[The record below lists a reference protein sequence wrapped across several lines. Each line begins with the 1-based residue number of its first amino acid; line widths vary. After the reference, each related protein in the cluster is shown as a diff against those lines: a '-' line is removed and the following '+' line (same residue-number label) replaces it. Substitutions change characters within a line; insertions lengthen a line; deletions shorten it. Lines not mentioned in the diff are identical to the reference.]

1 MNNINRIMIALL
13 LLALLYALYKYQ
25 QSCQNASINDKP
37 ENNTVE
43 EIARTDVVLTDQNGQ
58 EVQETIQVTD
68 SKEPLQIQRPPTKV
82 RKRVQ
87 FAKKKDLI
95 DDDSIDLDQ
104 ISQMSLGSLNSNNT
118 NLSMESRNSMY
129 SDASDNMS
137 QDSLFDNLSFGSVD
151 SKESRAS
158 KDSFFF
164 A

>member
-25 QSCQNASINDKP
+25 ESCRDASVNNKP
-37 ENNTVE
+37 ENNTVG
-43 EIARTDVVLTDQNGQ
+43 EIARTVPADQNVQGQ
-58 EVQETIQVTD
+58 TQVLPTD
-68 SKEPLQIQRPPTKV
+68 SKEPLLVQRPSAKV
-82 RKRVQ
+82 QKRVQ